1 MKCSRIPTVLWI
13 FKPANLWEWHD
24 QLEQTEVAL
33 LEGIYKTNEQVNYV
47 NYNLI
52 TPESSKRNFLKSCV
66 NYSLALRKHL
76 VNASSIRHGVQDFKQ
91 LKRIHALSVTLGILP
106 NFQSLACNLLE
117 TYKNLGK
124 LRDAQNI
131 FNQIQHPD
139 IVSWTSLLNLYLHSN
154 LPAESLAVFS
164 LYIDSGFRPDSF
176 LVVEALLSCGRG
188 KDLIRGR
195 AIHGMI
201 LRNHLDVNSFVGN
214 APVDMYCQNGKIEV
228 AALVFERKRLND
240 IFAWTTLFNGY
251 ILSNDLHSA
260 RQLFNKMPERNAV
273 SWTSMIT
280 GYVKG
285 GAPVQALELFW
296 KMEVRPSTATIVAI
310 LSACADTGALN
321 IGLSIHGNV
330 NKTNLEL
337 DVIVNNALMDMYS
350 RSGRLGL
357 AIRIF
362 DEILDKDVFSRTT
375 MISSYAYHGKG
386 QHALEVHSQMLKSK
400 LTPNEVTLLS
410 LLTACSHLGLV
421 LEGKMLFNR
430 MIHYH
435 HLKPSIQHYG
445 CLVDLLG
452 RAGFL
457 EEAKE
462 VIEMM
467 PIEPDAAI

>member
-1 MKCSRIPTVLWI
+1 MELLRMINFAVT
-13 FKPANLWEWHD
+13 D
-24 QLEQTEVAL
+24 EVAL

-52 TPESSKRNFLKSCV
+52 TPESSKRNFSQILCELQSCIV
-66 NYSLALRKHL
+66 E
-76 VNASSIRHGVQDFKQ
+76 ASRECIKYQTCFKQ

-131 FNQIQHPD
+131 FNQIQRPD
-139 IVSWTSLLNLYLHSN
+139 IVSWTSLLNLHLHSN

-201 LRNHLDVNSFVGN
+201 LRNHLDVNS
-214 APVDMYCQNGKIEV
+214 
-228 AALVFERKRLND
+228 
-240 IFAWTTLFNGY
+240 
-251 ILSNDLHSA
+251 
-260 RQLFNKMPERNAV
+260 
-273 SWTSMIT
+273 
-280 GYVKG
+280 
-285 GAPVQALELFW
+285 
-296 KMEVRPSTATIVAI
+296 IV
-310 LSACADTGALN
+310 
-321 IGLSIHGNV
+321 
-330 NKTNLEL
+330 
-337 DVIVNNALMDMYS
+337 
-350 RSGRLGL
+350 
-357 AIRIF
+357 
-362 DEILDKDVFSRTT
+362 
-375 MISSYAYHGKG
+375 
-386 QHALEVHSQMLKSK
+386 
-400 LTPNEVTLLS
+400 
-410 LLTACSHLGLV
+410 ACSHLGLV

-430 MIHYH
+430 MSHYH
-435 HLKPSIQHYG
+435 HLKPNIQHYG

-457 EEAKE
+457 EEAKD